1 MSPATEANVTLLL
14 SARGIGSDW
23 KGNRR
28 SGVALA
34 KRHQPV
40 SSVTVRLSRW
50 KDLTSYRP
58 RGDET
63 MAVRLVVVADLR
75 PSADGSA
82 VRTSLVA
89 GQAASLGSCATQPA
103 CNSVGWDRQTDGQT
117 DRRTVSL
124 NAPSPPYG
132 GRHTK
137 TSRWTDA
144 RDRQVCIVDSTCA
157 TIYTCRPS
165 GTHTQS
171 RQ

>member
-63 MAVRLVVVADLR
+63 MAVRLVADLR

-124 NAPSPPYG
+124 NAPPPMAG
-132 GRHTK
+132 GILRQADGRTRATDRFVSLTRRVQLFTPVDLLAHRHRADNK
-137 TSRWTDA
+137 
-144 RDRQVCIVDSTCA
+144 
-157 TIYTCRPS
+157 
-165 GTHTQS
+165 
-171 RQ
+171 